1 MLRDWEREQPGRI
14 DRIFRA
20 MGDIVPSHLMDRNL
34 HPFATLQP
42 TGAVNAD
49 GDRAFDEESSRP
61 AALRSRRT
69 PIEIAP
75 ARPRRPCRASPPA
88 GDSP

>member
-34 HPFATLQP
+34 HPVRLAP
-42 TGAVNAD
+42 T
-49 GDRAFDEESSRP
+49 DRRGQRRGRP
-61 AALRSRRT
+61 GVR
-69 PIEIAP
+69 
-75 ARPRRPCRASPPA
+75 
-88 GDSP
+88 

>member
-20 MGDIVPSHLMDRNL
+20 MGDIVPSHLLDRNL
-34 HPFATLQP
+34 HPFSSLQP
-42 TGAVNAD
+42 TGTVNAD
-49 GDRAFDEESSRP
+49 GDRAFDEEEFEACGP
-61 AALRSRRT
+61 GAEAQ

-75 ARPRRPCRASPPA
+75 ARPRPVPASPPR